1 MCATVQ
7 QAEHALEL
15 LTAMLADLGLEP
27 KASKTRIVHLEEGGK
42 GFDFLGFHTA
52 GCGRAHRATAMC
64 SSLLADP
71 RTRR

>member
-1 MCATVQ
+1 
-7 QAEHALEL
+7 
-15 LTAMLADLGLEP
+15 
-27 KASKTRIVHLEEGGK
+27 VHLEEGGK